1 MVPRSFRLLHPIRSI
16 TFTSLVFLCLALLS
30 IVASAAQTA
39 SLVTTSGGPRKGIG
53 FIPDGCPNQG
63 GIITSISVPVGQPGA
78 QPLSLAILIPY
89 PAPPG
94 GYYFQVASEDPSI
107 AAAGDPTQGLLPVV
121 YIPEGQ
127 TESNAFL
134 LYGISVGG
142 TLLDVIP
149 ETPDI
154 LPFSVPTTAW
164 DVDPGG
170 DPNFSKFLNANYPGG
185 LTCRDPGS
193 PDLSSDPGILSV
205 CGAPA
210 QGIAS
215 DGVTQLLMRTVAGL
229 PGTACYEVT
238 SSGPP
243 DQGMIQ
249 NQVVNTQS
257 LGSGDYAFS
266 FYQAPEGYG
275 DSSASRTVQVEFYFT
290 PSLGYG
296 NTSTITT
303 SLTVVRPPLLLIHG
317 LWGSPSSWPS
327 LWDRSGQSYVTQR
340 ADYSST
346 NAANYSTNYPKVQN
360 FTATTLQAELD
371 KGYAATQVDV
381 TAHSMGGLLT
391 RLYSGSPQF
400 KRPDNF
406 NMGDVH
412 RLVTLDTPHFGAST
426 ANLLVSLNNN
436 SLPFRILGGVGA
448 AFQAIGFGSFTLY
461 QGAVCDLAENS
472 AALQGLSGG
481 TTLPSQVI
489 TATGGPPGAPNGGN
503 YMTAIEVLLDLP
515 ICLPSFPPICLPG
528 THLFPQDV
536 VNGFRFRENND
547 AIVPLSSEQGG
558 LGGTNYPTLIHTNV
572 TGSSAVSGQV
582 FPLLDGP
589 DSGFSGTLPPV
600 PSDGLGNPLTVPGRG
615 VQLDQQDYAAQ
626 CHPGGP
632 MNPNG
637 PGSLHTAGKPLALG
651 VGKLAADQRVKVTS
665 PANGQR
671 FAPGDTV
678 NAVVTLTAPL
688 QANAGYLSVGAPG
701 LGVLDGTN
709 YNGTTYQVSFVLPN
723 NYAGPLTLTPDVVDS
738 NDNPIEGVAA
748 TINVRPTSP
757 PLSLTLVEGGYNHLL
772 TSNATARVYVTGNY
786 SNGVQ
791 RDLTSSV
798 TGTTYQSSNTNVLTV
813 DSEGN
818 VQAKAFGTATITA
831 QNSGLK
837 AFAAFDVEDPANPLS
852 PQDLTSGIGI
862 SRSGYR
868 VDRTTGFYVQTI
880 TFTNSQAGP
889 AVGPFYFVINGLTNG
904 VRLVNSGTTRIIQ
917 PAGSPY
923 LALHTADGITLQPG
937 EHVTMT
943 LQFLDANRLS
953 ITYTPKVLRTLT
965 TP

>member
-1 MVPRSFRLLHPIRSI
+1 MVPRSFRLLDSIRRSTCNYLVIFLSVFFLSI
-16 TFTSLVFLCLALLS
+16 TANAQSHASFV
-30 IVASAAQTA
+30 VA
-39 SLVTTSGGPRKGIG
+39 GGPRNGTK
-53 FIPDGCPNQG
+53 PLPAGCPNQG
-63 GIITSISVPVGQPGA
+63 GIITSISVPVGQPGS
-78 QPLSLAILIPY
+78 QPLSLAIVIPF

-94 GYYFQVASEDPSI
+94 GYFIQVASENPSV

-121 YIPEGQ
+121 FIPEGQ
-127 TESNAFL
+127 TESNSFL
-134 LYGISVGG
+134 LYGISVGA
-142 TLLDVIP
+142 TLLDIIP
-149 ETPDI
+149 ETPDL
-154 LPFSVPTTAW
+154 LPSSVPTTAW
-164 DVDPGG
+164 DVNPGG

-193 PDLSSDPGILSV
+193 PDLSRDPGILSV

-210 QGIAS
+210 QGAAS

-249 NQVVNTQS
+249 NQVVSTQS

-290 PSLGYG
+290 PSIAFG

-327 LWDRSGQSYVTQR
+327 LWDRSGQSYVTKR
-340 ADYSST
+340 ADYSGT
-346 NAANYSTNYPKVQN
+346 NAANYSTNYPKVQS
-360 FTATTLQAELD
+360 FAATTLQAALD
-371 KGYAATQVDV
+371 QGYAATQVDV
-381 TAHSMGGLLT
+381 AAHSMGGLLT
-391 RLYSGSPQF
+391 RLYAGSPQF
-400 KRPDNF
+400 ERPDNF
-406 NMGDVH
+406 NLGDVH

-448 AFQAIGFGSFTLY
+448 AFQSMGFGSFTLY

-472 AALQGLSGG
+472 AGLQRLSGG
-481 TTLPSQVI
+481 TTLPSQVF

-503 YMTAIEVLLDLP
+503 YLTPIEVLLDLP
-515 ICLPSFPPICLPG
+515 ICLPGFFPACLPG

-536 VNGFRFRENND
+536 VNGFRFRQSND
-547 AIVPLSSEQGG
+547 AIVPLTSEQGG

-600 PSDGLGNPLTVPGRG
+600 PSNGLGNPLTVPGRG
-615 VQLDQQDYAAQ
+615 VQLDQQDYSAQ

-637 PGSLHTAGKPLALG
+637 PGHLG
-651 VGKLAADQRVKVTS
+651 GQAQAIGGLKLAADQRVRVTS
-665 PANGQR
+665 PANGQQ

-678 NAVVTLTAPL
+678 NAVVTLTPPL
-688 QANAGYLSVGAPG
+688 AANAGFVSVGAPG
-701 LGVLDGTN
+701 LGVLEGTN
-709 YNGTTYQVSFVLPN
+709 YNGSTYQVSFVLPN
-723 NYAGPLTLTPDVVDS
+723 NYAGPLTLTPDIVDS
-738 NDNPIEGVAA
+738 NSNPIEGVAA
-748 TINVRPTSP
+748 TINVRPRSAP
-757 PLSLTLVEGGYNHLL
+757 SSLTLTEGTYNHLL
-772 TSNATARVYVTGNY
+772 TSNATSRVYVTGNY
-786 SNGVQ
+786 NGGVQ
-791 RDLTSSV
+791 LDLTSSV

-813 DSEGN
+813 DTEGN
-818 VQAKAFGTATITA
+818 IQAKAFGTAVVTA

-837 AFAAFDVEDPANPLS
+837 AFAAFDIEDPANPLA
-852 PQDLTSGIGI
+852 PQDLTAGVGIT
-862 SRSGYR
+862 RSGFR
-868 VDRTTGFYVQTI
+868 VDRNTGFYVQTI
-880 TFTNSQAGP
+880 TFTNSQTVP
-889 AVGPFYFVINGLTNG
+889 IVGPFYFVVSGLTSG
-904 VRLVNSGTTRIIQ
+904 VRLVNSGTTRTIQ

-923 LALHTADGITLQPG
+923 IALHTGDGITLQPG
-937 EHVTMT
+937 EHLSMT
-943 LQFLDANRLS
+943 LQFLDANRVS
-953 ITYTPKVLRTLT
+953 ISYSPKVDRTLT